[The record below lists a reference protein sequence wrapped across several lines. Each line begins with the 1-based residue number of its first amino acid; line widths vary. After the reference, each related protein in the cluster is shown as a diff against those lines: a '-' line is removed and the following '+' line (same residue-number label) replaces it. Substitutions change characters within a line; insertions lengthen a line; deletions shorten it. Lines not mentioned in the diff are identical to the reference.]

1 MRCQRGSPWD
11 KGLCPRCPG
20 REHYPVRQQAAD
32 LICCGAHPGQEG
44 NTTGSWI
51 VNLPGQLWWSKHSPV
66 NGDPNTSK
74 RTGLGSC
81 PVVSDVPAVFQSPPW
96 PPSWRNEHTHSCF
109 LQLRVPTLTKIF
121 ATLFLVIKMRLLFGW
136 RSAVQ
141 LLTRA
146 PQELLAGQHGQPVV
160 WECFL
165 KVVVVLIICASAYF
179 GSLFLFSFFLMSLKV
194 SSATVFS
201 SVNKPGARLGAVP
214 VYTAREP
221 GIYSFIFS
229 FIFPPSCFF
238 FLKIFLYFKQLHK
251 IAEKTKCNVVSLWHI
266 I

>member
-1 MRCQRGSPWD
+1 M
-11 KGLCPRCPG
+11 PRQGALPG
-20 REHYPVRQQAAD
+20 EAA
-32 LICCGAHPGQEG
+32 
-44 NTTGSWI
+44 GSWPHLLRCSPRPGGEHHWERI

-66 NGDPNTSK
+66 NRDPNTSK
-74 RTGLGSC
+74 RTGPGSC

-141 LLTRA
+141 LVTRA
-146 PQELLAGQHGQPVV
+146 PQEPLAGQHGQPVV

-165 KVVVVLIICASAYF
+165 KVVVLIICALAYF

-214 VYTAREP
+214 VYTTREP

-238 FLKIFLYFKQLHK
+238 FLKIFLYFKQLYK